1 MILDIILLVVG
12 FALLIKGADIFVEG
26 ASKVAAKFHIP
37 EIVIGL
43 TIVAFGTSAPE
54 AAVSITSA
62 FKGTAG
68 IAVGNV
74 IGSNICNVLLILG
87 AAGAIAAL
95 KVKNNT
101 LKIETPFTIIVTV
114 LLLLIGMMGN
124 NVTFFDGIILWVFF
138 LAFLA
143 YLFWLSKNGEET
155 GDDVIELEEKDTL
168 PKLVVMI
175 VLGIAAIVFGSDL
188 TVDSASNI
196 ATSFGVSDRII
207 GLTIVAIGTSL
218 PELVTSVNA
227 SLKGKTDIAIGNV
240 IGSNIFNI
248 LFVLGTAALVSPI
261 PIPFD
266 VKFLTDFVVAIVAL
280 VLFFLFVDK
289 KKMELRK
296 SGAIIILICYIIYI
310 ISIL

>member
-1 MILDIILLVVG
+1 MLIDIILLVVG
-12 FALLIKGADIFVEG
+12 FVLLIKGADVFVEG

-87 AAGAIAAL
+87 AAGSIAAL
-95 KVKNNT
+95 KVKKNT
-101 LKIETPFTIIVTV
+101 LKIETPFTIIIT
-114 LLLLIGMMGN
+114 LLLLAIGMMGN
-124 NVTFFDGIILWVFF
+124 NVTFIDGVILWIFF
-138 LAFLA
+138 LVFLA
-143 YLFWLSKNGEET
+143 YLFWLSKNGEDNDEEA
-155 GDDVIELEEKDTL
+155 IELEENDTL
-168 PKLVVMI
+168 IKLLIMI
-175 VLGIAAIVFGSDL
+175 VLGIAAIVYGSDL

-207 GLTIVAIGTSL
+207 GLTIVAVGTSL

-248 LFVLGTAALVSPI
+248 LFVLGSAALVSPVA
-261 PIPFD
+261 IPFD
-266 VKFLTDFVVAIVAL
+266 PSFLTDFIVAIIAL
-280 VLFFLFVDK
+280 VLFVLFINK
-289 KKMELRK
+289 KDMSLRK
-296 SGAIIILICYIIYI
+296 SGAIIMLVCYIAYI

>member
-1 MILDIILLVVG
+1 MIVDIVLLIIGFILLM
-12 FALLIKGADIFVEG
+12 KGADIFVEG
-26 ASKVAAKFHIP
+26 ASKVAAKLRIP

-54 AAVSITSA
+54 AAVCITSA

-87 AAGAIAAL
+87 AAGTIAAL
-95 KVKNNT
+95 KVKPNT
-101 LKIETPFTIIVTV
+101 LKIETPFTIGITLV
-114 LLLLIGMMGN
+114 LLFIGMNGES
-124 NVTFFDGIILWVFF
+124 VSFVDGIILWIFF
-138 LAFLA
+138 LIFLS
-143 YLFWLSKNGEET
+143 YLFWLSKKEQDGE
-155 GDDVIELEEKDTL
+155 DDVVELTEKDTL
-168 PKLVVMI
+168 LKLIGMI
-175 VLGIAAIVFGSDL
+175 VIGIIAIVYGSDL
-188 TVDSASNI
+188 TVDSASHI
-196 ATSFGVSDRII
+196 ATLFGVSDRII

-248 LFVLGTAALVSPI
+248 LFVLGTAALVSPV

-266 VKFLTDFVVAIVAL
+266 LKFMTDFIGAIVAL
-280 VLFFLFVDK
+280 VLFVIFVNK
-289 KKMELRK
+289 KDMSLRK
-296 SGAIIILICYIIYI
+296 SGAIFMLICYFIYI
-310 ISIL
+310 VSIL

>member
-1 MILDIILLVVG
+1 MVLDIILLVVG
-12 FALLIKGADIFVEG
+12 FVMLIKGADIFVEG

-87 AAGAIAAL
+87 AAGVIAPL
-95 KVKNNT
+95 MVKKNT
-101 LKIETPFTIIVTV
+101 LKIETPFTIIITV
-114 LLLLIGMMGN
+114 LLLGLGMLGN
-124 NVTFFDGIILWVFF
+124 NVTFFDGVILWLFF
-138 LAFLA
+138 LAFLS
-143 YLFWLSKNGEET
+143 YLFWLSKNGEDA
-155 GDDVIELEEKDTL
+155 GDDVPDLEENDTFL
-168 PKLVVMI
+168 KLLIMI
-175 VLGIAAIVFGSDL
+175 ILGIVCIVWGSNL
-188 TVDSASNI
+188 TVDAASNI

-248 LFVLGTAALVSPI
+248 LFVLGTAALVSPVA
-261 PIPFD
+261 IPFD
-266 VKFLTDFVVAIVAL
+266 PKFLMDFVVAIGAL
-280 VLFFLFVDK
+280 VLFFLFVDQK
-289 KKMELRK
+289 NMVLRK
-296 SGAIIILICYIIYI
+296 IGSIILLVCYFAYI
-310 ISIL
+310 ISVL

>member
-1 MILDIILLVVG
+1 MLLDIILLVVG
-12 FALLIKGADIFVEG
+12 FVLLIKGADIFVEG

-74 IGSNICNVLLILG
+74 IGSNICNILLILG
-87 AAGAIAAL
+87 AAGSIAAL
-95 KVKNNT
+95 KVKKNT
-101 LKIETPFTIIVTV
+101 LKIETPFTIVIT
-114 LLLLIGMMGN
+114 LLLLLVGTLVN
-124 NVTFFDGIILWVFF
+124 SVSFLDGVILWGFF
-138 LAFLA
+138 LAFLG
-143 YLFWLSKNGEET
+143 YLFWLSKNGEDA
-155 GDDVIELEEKDTL
+155 GDDIPELEENDTL
-168 PKLVVMI
+168 VKLLAMI

-188 TVDSASNI
+188 TVDSASHI
-196 ATSFGVSDRII
+196 AASFGVSNRII

-248 LFVLGTAALVSPI
+248 LFVLGTAALVSPV

-266 VKFLTDFVVAIVAL
+266 PKFLTDFIVAIVAL
-280 VLFFLFVDK
+280 VLFVLFINK
-289 KKMELRK
+289 KDMSLRK
-296 SGAIIILICYIIYI
+296 SGAIIMLVCYIAYI